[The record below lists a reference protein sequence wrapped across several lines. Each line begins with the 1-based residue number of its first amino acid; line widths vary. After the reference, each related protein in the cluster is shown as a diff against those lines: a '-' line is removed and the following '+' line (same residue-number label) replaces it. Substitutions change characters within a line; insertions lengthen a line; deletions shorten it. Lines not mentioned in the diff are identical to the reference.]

1 MTQLGKCIAVHR
13 DCWEIL
19 SSGKKYRAIINNK
32 YENIVYPVVGDVVS
46 INIDLKNQ
54 SCIILDIQPRTT
66 ELYRNKDG
74 HKKTIAANID
84 VVFITTSMNKEFNV
98 GKLERLLIM
107 VNQSGAK
114 PCFVLTKADI
124 CKNPNIYIEQIK
136 RHFSTVPY
144 VVTSSLNEQSIELLK
159 TMWNPGETA
168 IFVGSSGVGKTTLIN
183 TLLGY
188 QVGKV
193 YEVREKDDKGR
204 HTTTSSI
211 YLELPDGRKLIDSPG
226 IRSVGLLNLD
236 FKDINEVFSFI
247 SENEK
252 MCQYKNCTHTNENGC
267 RIIELLNEGI
277 IDEDDYRRYLKM
289 KRQILYDAQKSGI
302 DNRADWEKRRDLLQ
316 KKKKYRKRR

>member
-1 MTQLGKCIAVHR
+1 MRCIEIVGKFYHLV
-13 DCWEIL
+13 
-19 SSGKKYRAIINNK
+19 KYRAIINNK

-84 VVFITTSMNKEFNV
+84 IVFITTSMNKEFNV

-124 CKNPNIYIEQIK
+124 CTNPNIYIEQIK

-277 IDEDDYRRYLKM
+277 IDENDYRRYLKM